1 MYYAIVH
8 IDNEIVAFSAD
19 SLNEFAESGVVSD
32 SYAIVYSTVEQLKQ
46 FYDQKRL
53 REIVLFYEPKS
64 PFGNTAEQLHWYVTN
79 TATHVEVTNMSGMD
93 PYSLPPV
100 EKKKRLTM
108 RSKKPLSKGKD
119 YASRLGTH
127 RHNGIL
133 VLQKCND
140 TTEALI
146 ELMKYGFTRHVSA
159 GILRFAINQGYVVVG
174 E

>member
-1 MYYAIVH
+1 MYYAIVYT
-8 IDNEIVAFSAD
+8 DNEIVAFSAD
-19 SLNEFAESGVVSD
+19 SLVEFAESGVVSD
-32 SYAIVYSTVEQLKQ
+32 PYAIVYSTVEQLKQ

-79 TATHVEVTNMSGMD
+79 TATHIKVSNMSE
-93 PYSLPPV
+93 PA

>member
-19 SLNEFAESGVVSD
+19 SLVEFAESGFVSD

-79 TATHVEVTNMSGMD
+79 TATHIKVSNMSE
-93 PYSLPPV
+93 PA

-119 YASRLGTH
+119 YASRQGTH

>member
-1 MYYAIVH
+1 MYYAIVYT
-8 IDNEIVAFSAD
+8 DNEIVAFSAD
-19 SLNEFAESGVVSD
+19 TLNVFVESGVVSD

-79 TATHVEVTNMSGMD
+79 TATHVEVTHLSE
-93 PYSLPPV
+93 PA

>member
-1 MYYAIVH
+1 MYYAIVP
-8 IDNEIVAFSAD
+8 IKNEIVAFSAD
-19 SLNEFAESGVVSD
+19 TLNVFVESGLVSD

-53 REIVLFYEPKS
+53 REIVLFYEPKFS
-64 PFGNTAEQLHWYVTN
+64 FGDVAERLHRYVTKG
-79 TATHVEVTNMSGMD
+79 ATHIKVSNMSE
-93 PYSLPPV
+93 PV

>member
-19 SLNEFAESGVVSD
+19 SLVEFAESGFVSD

-53 REIVLFYEPKS
+53 REIVLFYEPKFS
-64 PFGNTAEQLHWYVTN
+64 FGDVAERLHRYVTKG
-79 TATHVEVTNMSGMD
+79 ATHIKVSNMSE
-93 PYSLPPV
+93 PA

>member
-1 MYYAIVH
+1 MYYAIVY

-19 SLNEFAESGVVSD
+19 SLNEFADSGITSD
-32 SYAIVYSTVEQLKQ
+32 TYSIVYSTVEQLRL

-64 PFGNTAEQLHWYVTN
+64 PFGDAAEQLHRYVTN
-79 TATHVEVTNMSGMD
+79 TATHVKVNNMSE
-93 PYSLPPV
+93 PA
-100 EKKKRLTM
+100 EKKKRLTI

-119 YASRLGTH
+119 YAGRQGTH

-146 ELMKYGFTRHVSA
+146 ELMKYGFTRHTSA

>member
-1 MYYAIVH
+1 MYYAIVYT
-8 IDNEIVAFSAD
+8 DNEIVAFFAD
-19 SLNEFAESGVVSD
+19 SLNEFANSGIVSD
-32 SYAIVYSTVEQLKQ
+32 PYAIVYSTVEQLKQ

-79 TATHVEVTNMSGMD
+79 TATHIKVSNMSE
-93 PYSLPPV
+93 PV
-100 EKKKRLTM
+100 GKKKRLTM